1 MKTRQ
6 MTRKLARRL
15 AVVGAATGVLLS
27 ASVAS
32 AQNTGFGLGQ
42 KGEFIFSAD
51 RLVPVL
57 SFTSNKVTFDNQ
69 NPNVSVSS
77 HGSGFSLLWGN
88 NAVFGFAGTR
98 NAIGFTGGGNSTFYT
113 TPRVGFDYTFLQ
125 NWTIGGDLFVFF
137 TLGRSVTT
145 TTGNTSTDVPQPSAN
160 AFGIA
165 PRVGYIFGLSPLLS
179 FWLRG
184 GVSYYHAGTSIQD
197 NACPNDDDT
206 SHLGL
211 FGLDIDPQLV
221 ITPAPHF
228 AFTAGPAIDIG
239 FAGSASATTP
249 GAAGG
254 NCNTTTTLSG
264 GYSSYNIG
272 LTGALTGWF

>member
-1 MKTRQ
+1 
-6 MTRKLARRL
+6 
-15 AVVGAATGVLLS
+15 LLT

-69 NPNVSVSS
+69 NPNVSLSS
-77 HGSGFSLLWGN
+77 HGSGLSLLWGN
-88 NAVFGFAGTR
+88 NAVFGFQGPRDAV
-98 NAIGFTGGGNSTFYT
+98 GFTGGGNSTFYT
-113 TPRVGFDYTFLQ
+113 TPRIGFDYTFLQ

-137 TLGRSVTT
+137 TLGRSETS
-145 TTGNTSTDVPQPSAN
+145 TTGNTSTDIPLPSAN

-165 PRVGYIFGLSPLLS
+165 PRVGYIFGLNQLLS

-197 NACPNDDDT
+197 NICPNEDDT
-206 SHLGL
+206 SHLGV

-228 AFTAGPAIDIG
+228 AFTAGPAVDIG
-239 FAGSASATTP
+239 FAGSASASTP
-249 GAAGG
+249 GGAGGGG